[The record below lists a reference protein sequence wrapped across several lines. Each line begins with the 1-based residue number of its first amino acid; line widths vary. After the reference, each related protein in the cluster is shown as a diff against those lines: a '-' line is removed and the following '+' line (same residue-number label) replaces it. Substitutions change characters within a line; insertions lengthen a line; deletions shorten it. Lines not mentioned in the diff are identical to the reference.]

1 MLKKYLLLAVMLLAA
16 CSSAPEKSSESIL
29 DNGAGGAR
37 CMLMDAAPEEIDD
50 RVNVYLAMARAA
62 KYNSRVVADNM
73 KQKIF
78 ADNPNLTPKDII
90 ENVLNNPDGG
100 SELYNGLRV
109 LDYAILYA
117 GAYLA
122 DSQQSADDLILQ
134 RAAQSLAVAAV
145 KAQGNVWLA
154 NRKIREI
161 NGMIKDENKNLAE
174 INLLYEKNG
183 TLDEATQEY
192 RTALDVILRK
202 LKDNREIL
210 IGETLEYRKLI
221 KDKREKIELDGRK
234 FYELDTFDKSLE
246 LSIFEKAA
254 LAGRDELKA
263 KKVNIKG
270 LSYEAI
276 NRYLAYRYDEVER
289 LKINGYKEN
298 STPYAEAVEKYAAR
312 AANSLIDAIV
322 AFRANKKPEDS
333 FALQEKMVDELASAI
348 LIQVQVAYAAVN
360 ASAMDYDVADT
371 NIRLL
376 KKEIGLL
383 KGRSLKAQQ
392 KEELLEKQSRLLDL
406 EILKNRILAE
416 RAAAIVS
423 LYFYAGF
430 SPFECQLLN
439 QKPEQIAKVLRQGL
453 NADRVKM
460 LAAAFKEPVA
470 PENRLPEI
478 KKWAIGDNWLE
489 NTLEGKNIEKKPVPV
504 VENKPVNKPKKTP
517 QSLIPQVEQPEDD
530 FAPYTDPE
538 VNKRKMMQLGSY
550 IEPKNADLDWNI
562 LSNLYPELKKYKP
575 QVEKTEVNGVVY
587 HRLVIRSQN
596 GGFMALCNKLRSNR
610 VQCLLR

>member
-1 MLKKYLLLAVMLLAA
+1 MLKKYLLLAVVLLVA

-298 STPYAEAVEKYAAR
+298 STPYAEAVEKYTSQQQYRTIPRRGTQFVFNIGDVATFR
-312 AANSLIDAIV
+312 QDLDRVEEQSGQSVLLTYETKRNIWMDVLSFLPFILLMIFFIV
-322 AFRANKKPEDS
+322 MMR
-333 FALQEKMVDELASAI
+333 
-348 LIQVQVAYAAVN
+348 N
-360 ASAMDYDVADT
+360 AS
-371 NIRLL
+371 
-376 KKEIGLL
+376 
-383 KGRSLKAQQ
+383 KGG
-392 KEELLEKQSRLLDL
+392 
-406 EILKNRILAE
+406 
-416 RAAAIVS
+416 
-423 LYFYAGF
+423 AGG
-430 SPFECQLLN
+430 
-439 QKPEQIAKVLRQGL
+439 QG
-453 NADRVKM
+453 
-460 LAAAFKEPVA
+460 
-470 PENRLPEI
+470 
-478 KKWAIGDNWLE
+478 G
-489 NTLEGKNIEKKPVPV
+489 TVP
-504 VENKPVNKPKKTP
+504 
-517 QSLIPQVEQPEDD
+517 L
-530 FAPYTDPE
+530 
-538 VNKRKMMQLGSY
+538 
-550 IEPKNADLDWNI
+550 
-562 LSNLYPELKKYKP
+562 
-575 QVEKTEVNGVVY
+575 
-587 HRLVIRSQN
+587 
-596 GGFMALCNKLRSNR
+596 
-610 VQCLLR
+610 

>member
-1 MLKKYLLLAVMLLAA
+1 MLRKFCLWGALLLAGCTAT
-16 CSSAPEKSSESIL
+16 PEKSTDAVE
-29 DNGAGGAR
+29 NAGVGGAH
-37 CMLMDAAPEEIDD
+37 CVLMTSVPEEVDGKLNTYD
-50 RVNVYLAMARAA
+50 AMARAA
-62 KYNSRVVADNM
+62 KYNAKPVSENM

-78 ADNPNLTPKDII
+78 SANPNLSPKDII
-90 ENVLNNPDGG
+90 DNVLNNPAQG
-100 SELYNGLRV
+100 SELYNGIRV
-109 LDYAILYA
+109 LDYAIMYA

-122 DSQQSADDLILQ
+122 DSQQQADDLILQ

-234 FYELDTFDKSLE
+234 FYELD
-246 LSIFEKAA
+246 
-254 LAGRDELKA
+254 KA

-360 ASAMDYDVADT
+360 ASAMDYEVADT